1 MGKEKITCEGGA
13 TIVKRRFNRHLQSK
27 KHQDILK
34 RFGNGSDSP
43 KGDEEILF
51 DMEDSNEESVKA
63 ISTHQLEESTDSE
76 SEEIGH
82 MQIPDEMSE
91 SDECE
96 SEELIEMNDFYSMD
110 GDAFDQFLYALRRN
124 YNIAD
129 KKSIVSVFNNLI
141 GLETR
146 GLVKLNR
153 SDQMVLGALLQ
164 KFYRVNRN
172 VDPEKLRHYMQYVL
186 DDL

>member
-1 MGKEKITCEGGA
+1 MG
-13 TIVKRRFNRHLQSK
+13 VY
-27 KHQDILK
+27 
-34 RFGNGSDSP
+34 SP

-51 DMEDSNEESVKA
+51 DMDDSNEDSVKA

-82 MQIPDEMSE
+82 MQIPDEI

-96 SEELIEMNDFYSMD
+96 SEELIDMDDFYSVD

-141 GLETR
+141 GVETR

-186 DDL
+186 NDL